1 MKRRRKRVK
10 VRVVRRLRVA
20 VAVISDDDR
29 SVESERRSNV
39 INHMF
44 EDVVDT
50 KPGIL
55 ATGKKMKV

>member
-1 MKRRRKRVK
+1 M
-10 VRVVRRLRVA
+10 A